1 MGLFNKIQFFIYEL
15 KDKRRY
21 KKFKNCSIPYPFYD
35 KKRNVFEWIRY
46 SNVIN
51 QYETTNNLIDALES
65 IGNIEMIYHYKAN
78 FYNYEKNKYENIISH
93 CHSFDELINELY
105 RYPESFEIPSEY
117 LNEYSNQELNY
128 IKSIKKYFKLINLK
142 DEKYSKELEELDN
155 KWESLRDK
163 KHKSLKEI
171 IFLHNTYSK
180 EWDKLSEK
188 EKLERCN
195 NKKALEFYNY
205 HQIWAKTDKV
215 ANAIIND
222 EKNYKIY
229 IKYPFSS
236 SKLNEKFLVVNT
248 NYEYLGIVKVIKEDI
263 IKFKDLKENM
273 VDYKLAGFKNFN
285 EYKVVFAAVRK
296 RQKTVTR
303 RARKVQ
309 YYIGLIFHLLYIT
322 IFLQKS
328 KP

>member
-51 QYETTNNLIDALES
+51 QYETTNNLIDALGS

-215 ANAIIND
+215 ANAIING
-222 EKNYKIY
+222 EKDYKIY
-229 IKYPFSS
+229 IKHPFSS

-285 EYKVVFAAVRK
+285 EYKDSMFKDFKEECEAYDEK
-296 RQKTVTR
+296 FTKES
-303 RARKVQ
+303 
-309 YYIGLIFHLLYIT
+309 LISYVKLEIVEKFDT
-322 IFLQKS
+322 
-328 KP
+328 

>member
-1 MGLFNKIQFFIYEL
+1 
-15 KDKRRY
+15 
-21 KKFKNCSIPYPFYD
+21 
-35 KKRNVFEWIRY
+35 
-46 SNVIN
+46 
-51 QYETTNNLIDALES
+51 
-65 IGNIEMIYHYKAN
+65 MIYHYKAN
-78 FYNYEKNKYENIISH
+78 FYNYEKKKYENIISH
-93 CHSFDELINELY
+93 CHSFDELINKLY

-205 HQIWAKTDKV
+205 HQIWTKTDKV
-215 ANAIIND
+215 ANAIING
-222 EKNYKIY
+222 EKDYKIY
-229 IKYPFSS
+229 IKHPFSS

-285 EYKVVFAAVRK
+285 EYKDSMFKDFKEECEAYDEKFTKESLISYVKLEVVEKFD
-296 RQKTVTR
+296 T
-303 RARKVQ
+303 
-309 YYIGLIFHLLYIT
+309 
-322 IFLQKS
+322 
-328 KP
+328 

>member
-205 HQIWAKTDKV
+205 HQIWTKTDKV
-215 ANAIIND
+215 AKAIING
-222 EKNYKIY
+222 EKDYKIY

-285 EYKVVFAAVRK
+285 EYKDSMFKDFKEECEAYDEKFTKESLISYVKLEVVEKFD
-296 RQKTVTR
+296 T
-303 RARKVQ
+303 
-309 YYIGLIFHLLYIT
+309 
-322 IFLQKS
+322 
-328 KP
+328 

>member
-51 QYETTNNLIDALES
+51 QFETTNNLIDALGS
-65 IGNIEMIYHYKAN
+65 IGNIGMIYHYKAN
-78 FYNYEKNKYENIISH
+78 FYNYENKKYENIISH

-105 RYPESFEIPSEY
+105 RYPESFEIPNEY
-117 LNEYSNQELNY
+117 LDEYSNQELNY

-155 KWESLRDK
+155 KWENLQDK
-163 KHKSLKEI
+163 KHKSLKEN

-180 EWDKLSEK
+180 KWDKISEK
-188 EKLERCN
+188 ENIKRCN

-205 HQIWAKTDKV
+205 HQIWTKTDKV
-215 ANAIIND
+215 ANAIING
-222 EKNYKIY
+222 EKDYKIY
-229 IKYPFSS
+229 IKHSFSS

-263 IKFKDLKENM
+263 IKFKDLEENM

-285 EYKVVFAAVRK
+285 EYKNSMFKDFKEECEAYDEEFTEDSLISYVKLEVVEKFDA
-296 RQKTVTR
+296 
-303 RARKVQ
+303 
-309 YYIGLIFHLLYIT
+309 
-322 IFLQKS
+322 
-328 KP
+328 

>member
-51 QYETTNNLIDALES
+51 QYETTNNLIDALGS

-78 FYNYEKNKYENIISH
+78 FYNYEKKKYENIISH

-155 KWESLRDK
+155 KWEALRDK

-215 ANAIIND
+215 ANAIING
-222 EKNYKIY
+222 EKDYKIY
-229 IKYPFSS
+229 IKHPFSS

-285 EYKVVFAAVRK
+285 EYKDSMFKDFKEECEAYDEKFTKESLISYVKLEVVEKFD
-296 RQKTVTR
+296 T
-303 RARKVQ
+303 
-309 YYIGLIFHLLYIT
+309 
-322 IFLQKS
+322 
-328 KP
+328 

>member
-205 HQIWAKTDKV
+205 HQIWTKTDKV
-215 ANAIIND
+215 ANAIING
-222 EKNYKIY
+222 EKDYKIY

-285 EYKVVFAAVRK
+285 EYKDSMFKDFKEECEAYDEKFTKESLISYVKLEVVEKFD
-296 RQKTVTR
+296 T
-303 RARKVQ
+303 
-309 YYIGLIFHLLYIT
+309 
-322 IFLQKS
+322 
-328 KP
+328 

>member
-51 QYETTNNLIDALES
+51 QYETTNNLIDAFGS

-78 FYNYEKNKYENIISH
+78 FYNYEKKKYENIISH

-195 NKKALEFYNY
+195 NKKTLEFYNY

-215 ANAIIND
+215 ANAIING
-222 EKNYKIY
+222 EKDYKIY
-229 IKYPFSS
+229 IKHPFSS
-236 SKLNEKFLVVNT
+236 SKLNEKFLVGNT

-285 EYKVVFAAVRK
+285 EYKDSMFKDFKEECEAYDEKFTKESLISYVKLEVVEKFD
-296 RQKTVTR
+296 T
-303 RARKVQ
+303 
-309 YYIGLIFHLLYIT
+309 
-322 IFLQKS
+322 
-328 KP
+328 